1 MFFNVLIVEFVSST
15 GIWSVVDDG
24 ARESNGLFNEA
35 MCNAC
40 ETAVVWIQNQLA
52 QNQTQDVV
60 LQYINQ
66 VSFIACN
73 ANARIFLKYKS
84 KNVEKLAQFC
94 SCVKSFLVLWEN
106 PQWTA
111 AELHPCLTLPLPS
124 GVESSHSNQNKYSIF
139 SVAIILFVF
148 SLATAS

>member
-1 MFFNVLIVEFVSST
+1 MCNTSST

-24 ARESNGLFNEA
+24 AGESNGLFSEA

-66 VSFIACN
+66 VSFLACN
-73 ANARIFLKYKS
+73 TNARILLKYKS
-84 KNVEKLAQFC
+84 NKMLQNWLNF
-94 SCVKSFLVLWEN
+94 
-106 PQWTA
+106 A
-111 AELHPCLTLPLPS
+111 A
-124 GVESSHSNQNKYSIF
+124 VWK
-139 SVAIILFVF
+139 
-148 SLATAS
+148 AS

>member
-24 ARESNGLFNEA
+24 AGESNGLFSEA

-73 ANARIFLKYKS
+73 TNARILLKYKS
-84 KNVEKLAQFC
+84 NKML
-94 SCVKSFLVLWEN
+94 
-106 PQWTA
+106 
-111 AELHPCLTLPLPS
+111 
-124 GVESSHSNQNKYSIF
+124 QNWLKF
-139 SVAIILFVF
+139 ADV
-148 SLATAS
+148 

>member
-73 ANARIFLKYKS
+73 TNARILLKYKS
-84 KNVEKLAQFC
+84 NKML
-94 SCVKSFLVLWEN
+94 
-106 PQWTA
+106 
-111 AELHPCLTLPLPS
+111 
-124 GVESSHSNQNKYSIF
+124 QNWLNFADVWK
-139 SVAIILFVF
+139 
-148 SLATAS
+148 AS